1 MIWAVPKLIISYAV
15 VNIIIINYQSFSLL
29 TEERSKNKK
38 IIYLYY
44 LNLIVSLFIF
54 AINFYYLSLDIK
66 YYLN

>member
-15 VNIIIINYQSFSLL
+15 VNIIIINYQSFLLL

-38 IIYLYY
+38 IAYLYY
-44 LNLIVSLFIF
+44 LNLMLCFFIF
-54 AINFYYLSLDIK
+54 TINFYYLLLDIK